1 MPRQKSEEV
10 TSTDE
15 VVVNNDA
22 ISDKLTCGL
31 VMPISAME
39 NCDEAHWEE
48 VRAIIREALPPND
61 FEVKLVSQS
70 EEAGIIHRNIVDNL
84 YSNDVVV
91 CDVSAKNPN
100 VMFELGM
107 RLAFDKPVVVIKD
120 DRTNYS
126 FDTSPVEHITYPRD
140 LRFSK
145 IVSFKKDLH
154 KKVIST
160 HKTYKDSGGESGFL
174 SSFGSFKL
182 PKIVHQ
188 EVPAQE
194 YIIEQL
200 SALTTQVERLNRVNS
215 YRPVSAKK
223 SYVCLRDIG
232 FNKKQ
237 EVDSLAKDLS
247 MKRGIDEVIVDEMS
261 PGHFHLNFT
270 GERPVSSVRRLI
282 EQYAKND
289 LDDLLG

>member
-1 MPRQKSEEV
+1 MSKRNSGDPVIAGGTESSPAVATE
-10 TSTDE
+10 
-15 VVVNNDA
+15 
-22 ISDKLTCGL
+22 KLSCGL
-31 VMPISAME
+31 VMPISAMD

-48 VRAIIREALPPND
+48 VRSIIREALPQEEFD
-61 FEVKLVSQS
+61 VKLVSQS
-70 EEAGIIHRNIVDNL
+70 EEAGVIHRNIVDNL

-145 IVSFKKDLH
+145 IVSFKKELY
-154 KKVIST
+154 KKVVST
-160 HKTYKDSGGESGFL
+160 HKLYKDSGGESGFL

-182 PKIVHQ
+182 PKISHQ

-194 YIIEQL
+194 YIIDQL
-200 SALTTQVERLNRVNS
+200 SQLTNQIERLNRFNS
-215 YRPVSAKK
+215 YRQSDRNK
-223 SYVCLRDIG
+223 SYICLKPYGITSRESADAL
-232 FNKKQ
+232 
-237 EVDSLAKDLS
+237 SRDLS
-247 MKRGIDEVIVDEMS
+247 TRAGVGEVMLDEIS
-261 PGHFHLNFT
+261 PKHFHLSAT
-270 GERPVSSVRRLI
+270 GDRPLSSIRRI
-282 EQYAKND
+282 VENYAKND
-289 LDDLLG
+289 LNDLLG